1 MAIAVLILG
10 ESGTGKSASMRNF
23 NADEIGVI
31 NVENKPLPFQSDIKT
46 FNSDNYGK
54 IKSVLMTAQAP
65 SIVIDDSQ
73 YLMANEFMRKAQEV
87 GFQKFTDIGRN
98 FWDLV
103 NTVIYEVP
111 NNKIVY
117 FMHHIEKSESGN
129 IKAKTVGRMLDEK
142 ITFEGM
148 FSIVLRTHVVDGQ
161 YRFLTKN
168 NGQDT
173 VKTPIGMFEEEA
185 IDNDLKVVDERIREF
200 YKLDEKEEEDAQSD
214 TNRN

>member
-129 IKAKTVGRMLDEK
+129 IKAKTVGKMLDEK

-148 FSIVLRTHVVDGQ
+148 FSIVLRTQVVDGQ

-200 YKLDEKEEEDAQSD
+200 YKLDEIKEETKKEDEK
-214 TNRN
+214 

>member
-10 ESGTGKSASMRNF
+10 ESGTGKSASLRNF
-23 NADEIGVI
+23 KGSEVGVI

-46 FNSDNYGK
+46 YNSDNYNN
-54 IKSVLMTAQAP
+54 IKEVLKNAQTQ

-73 YLMANEFMRKAQEV
+73 YLMANEFMRRAQEI
-87 GFQKFTDIGRN
+87 GYQKFTDIGRN

-103 NTVIYEVP
+103 NTVIYELP

-117 FMHHIEKSESGN
+117 FLHHIEKNESGN
-129 IKAKTVGRMLDEK
+129 AKAKTIGKMLDEK

-148 FSIVLRTHVVDGQ
+148 FTIVLKTQVIDGQ
-161 YRFLTKN
+161 YLFTTKN

-173 VKTPIGMFEEEA
+173 VKTPIGMFEAET
-185 IDNDLKVVDERIREF
+185 IDNDLKAVDERIREF
-200 YKLDEKEEEDAQSD
+200 YKLDELEEEEEKK
-214 TNRN
+214 

>member
-1 MAIAVLILG
+1 MAIAVLVLG

-23 NADEIGVI
+23 KADEIGVI

-54 IKSVLMTAQAP
+54 IKSVLMSAQAP

-73 YLMANEFMRKAQEV
+73 YLMANEFMRKAQEI
-87 GFQKFTDIGRN
+87 GFQKFTDIGKN

-117 FMHHIEKSESGN
+117 FLHHVEKSESGN
-129 IKAKTVGRMLDEK
+129 VKAKTVGKMLDEK

-148 FSIVLRTHVVDGQ
+148 FTIVLRTEVKDGK
-161 YRFLTKN
+161 YLFSTRN

-173 VKTPIGMFEEEA
+173 VKTPIGMFETET
-185 IDNDLKVVDERIREF
+185 IDNDLKAVDERIREF
-200 YKLDEKEEEDAQSD
+200 YKLDEIKEEPKKEEK
-214 TNRN
+214 

>member
-1 MAIAVLILG
+1 MAIAVLVLG

-23 NADEIGVI
+23 KADEIGVI

-54 IKSVLMTAQAP
+54 IKSVLMSAQAP

-87 GFQKFTDIGRN
+87 GFQKFTDIGKN

-117 FMHHIEKSESGN
+117 FLHHVEKSESGN
-129 IKAKTVGRMLDEK
+129 VKAKTVGRMLDEK

-148 FSIVLRTHVVDGQ
+148 FTIVLRTEVKDGK
-161 YRFLTKN
+161 YLFSTRN

-173 VKTPIGMFEEEA
+173 VKTPIGMFETDT
-185 IDNDLKVVDERIREF
+185 IDNDLKAVDERIREF
-200 YKLDEKEEEDAQSD
+200 YKLDEIKAESKKEEK
-214 TNRN
+214 

>member
-1 MAIAVLILG
+1 MAIAVLVLG

-23 NADEIGVI
+23 KADEIGVI

-54 IKSVLMTAQAP
+54 IKSVLMSAQAP

-87 GFQKFTDIGRN
+87 GFQKFTDIGKN

-117 FMHHIEKSESGN
+117 FLHHVEKSESGN
-129 IKAKTVGRMLDEK
+129 VKAKTVGRMLDEK

-148 FSIVLRTHVVDGQ
+148 FTIVLRTEVKDGK
-161 YRFLTKN
+161 YLFSTRN

-173 VKTPIGMFEEEA
+173 VKTPIGMFETDT

-200 YKLDEKEEEDAQSD
+200 YKLDEIKAESKKEEK
-214 TNRN
+214 

>member
-1 MAIAVLILG
+1 MAIAVLVLG

-23 NADEIGVI
+23 KADEIGVI

-54 IKSVLMTAQAP
+54 IKSVLMSAQAP

-73 YLMANEFMRKAQEV
+73 YLMANEFMKKAQEI
-87 GFQKFTDIGRN
+87 GFQKFTDIGKN

-117 FMHHIEKSESGN
+117 FLHHVEKSESGN
-129 IKAKTVGRMLDEK
+129 VKAKTVGRMLDEK

-148 FSIVLRTHVVDGQ
+148 FTIVLRTEVKDGK
-161 YRFLTKN
+161 YLFSTRN

-173 VKTPIGMFEEEA
+173 VKTPIGMFETET
-185 IDNDLKVVDERIREF
+185 IDNDLKAVDERIREF
-200 YKLDEKEEEDAQSD
+200 YKLDEIKEESKKEEK
-214 TNRN
+214 

>member
-1 MAIAVLILG
+1 MAIAVLVLG

-23 NADEIGVI
+23 KADEIGVI

-54 IKSVLMTAQAP
+54 IKSVLMSAQAP

-73 YLMANEFMRKAQEV
+73 YLMANEFMRKAQEI
-87 GFQKFTDIGRN
+87 GFQKFTDIGKN

-117 FMHHIEKSESGN
+117 FLHHVEKSENGN
-129 IKAKTVGRMLDEK
+129 VKAKTVGRMLDEK

-148 FSIVLRTHVVDGQ
+148 FTIVLRTEVKDGK
-161 YRFLTKN
+161 YLFSTRN

-173 VKTPIGMFEEEA
+173 VKTPIGMFETET
-185 IDNDLKVVDERIREF
+185 IDNDLKAVDERIREF
-200 YKLDEKEEEDAQSD
+200 YKLDEIKEEPKKEEK
-214 TNRN
+214 